1 MRRAQNR
8 RQELD
13 QAREKNQESQRGE
26 CRESLREGKRH
37 KAYFV
42 AAIPTLEDGA
52 AENDS
57 CEERREHER
66 KGIRGAAEL
75 RQEQASPADFIRH
88 GCGAD
93 DRKTDTEKTGRQ
105 GGWSR
110 IFFLRKRCGCWH
122 CCWLATREPEC
133 ERPGEQI
140 ERDGNAECSP
150 QPKRGQKQEARDK
163 RSHNRARCVDPV
175 EPREARSEFG

>member
-1 MRRAQNR
+1 MRRAQNS
-8 RQELD
+8 RQDLD
-13 QAREKNQESQRGE
+13 QAREENQESQRGE

-37 KAYFV
+37 PAYFV
-42 AAIPTLEDGA
+42 VAIPTLEDGA

-57 CEERREHER
+57 RKERREHER

-75 RQEQASPADFIRH
+75 RRKQASPADFIRH
-88 GCGAD
+88 SRGAND
-93 DRKTDTEKTGRQ
+93 CKTDTEKTGRQ

-133 ERPGEQI
+133 ERPG
-140 ERDGNAECSP
+140 
-150 QPKRGQKQEARDK
+150 GQ
-163 RSHNRARCVDPV
+163 
-175 EPREARSEFG
+175 RSEEHTSELQSHLNLVCRLLLEKKKKKKLTLILLNKKKKKTIIIQ

>member
-8 RQELD
+8 RQD
-13 QAREKNQESQRGE
+13 VDHAREENQESQRGK

-37 KAYFV
+37 EAYFV

-57 CEERREHER
+57 CEERREHQR

-75 RQEQASPADFIRH
+75 RRKQASPADFIRH
-88 GCGAD
+88 SRGAD
-93 DRKTDTEKTGRQ
+93 DAKTNAEKSGRM
-105 GGWSR
+105 GGWSCNV
-110 IFFLRKRCGCWH
+110 IPRKRTCYRH
-122 CCWLATREPEC
+122 RYWLVAREPEC

-140 ERDGNAECSP
+140 ERDGNAECLP

-175 EPREARSEFG
+175 ETREARSEFG

>member
-13 QAREKNQESQRGE
+13 HAREENQESQRGE

-37 KAYFV
+37 AAYFV

-57 CEERREHER
+57 REERREHQC

-75 RQEQASPADFIRH
+75 RREQASPADFISHSR
-88 GCGAD
+88 CAD

-105 GGWSR
+105 GGWSH
-110 IFFLRKRCGCWH
+110 IFFLRKRCGCRH

-140 ERDGNAECSP
+140 ERDGNAECLP

-163 RSHNRARCVDPV
+163 RSYYRARCVDPV
-175 EPREARSEFG
+175 ETSEARSEFG

>member
-8 RQELD
+8 RQDLD

-26 CRESLREGKRH
+26 CRESLREGKRQA
-37 KAYFV
+37 AYFV

-57 CEERREHER
+57 RKERREHQR

-75 RQEQASPADFIRH
+75 RREQASPADFIRH

-93 DRKTDTEKTGRQ
+93 DRKT
-105 GGWSR
+105 
-110 IFFLRKRCGCWH
+110 
-122 CCWLATREPEC
+122 
-133 ERPGEQI
+133 
-140 ERDGNAECSP
+140 NAEKSG
-150 QPKRGQKQEARDK
+150 RM
-163 RSHNRARCVDPV
+163 
-175 EPREARSEFG
+175 